1 MTMEVFPPLTNF
13 YTAIAEDPRI
23 GTSHV
28 STYLA
33 LLQQWNV
40 KGSVNPFQIERTT
53 IMKIAKINARQTY
66 NRCMKDLQAFGY
78 LVYTPSVNASTPS
91 SVYLKKL

>member
-1 MTMEVFPPLTNF
+1 MELFPPLTNF

-23 GTSHV
+23 GTTHV
-28 STYLA
+28 SIYLA

-40 KGSVNPFQIERTT
+40 NGGVNPFQIERTAV
-53 IMKIAKINARQTY
+53 MKIAKINARHTY
-66 NRCMKDLQAFGY
+66 NRCMNDLKAFGY
-78 LVYTPSVNASTPS
+78 LAYTPSANGSSPS